1 MKDGK
6 KNMEII
12 VIGIIA
18 GAVAAGVMPLQGVMP
33 KLF

>member
-1 MKDGK
+1 MKDGEK
-6 KNMEII
+6 DMEII

-18 GAVAAGVMPLQGVMP
+18 GAVAAGVMPLQSVMP

>member
-1 MKDGK
+1 MKDGEK
-6 KNMEII
+6 YMEII
-12 VIGIIA
+12 LIGMIA

>member
-1 MKDGK
+1 
-6 KNMEII
+6 MEII

>member
-1 MKDGK
+1 MKDGE
-6 KNMEII
+6 KNMETII
-12 VIGIIA
+12 IGIIA

>member
-1 MKDGK
+1 MTVVEKD
-6 KNMEII
+6 MEHV

-18 GAVAAGVMPLQGVMP
+18 GAIAAGVMPLQSVMS